1 MRSPFRF
8 SLAVL
13 ITVGVAISGEAKFAV
28 MPSAVNA
35 GNGQTIAFAVDGKT
49 DVEVAVL
56 DARGVIVRRLAAGV
70 LGGEKVPPE
79 PLKPGLSQSL
89 IWDGK
94 DDFGKAAEGGPF
106 KVRVRAGLGVKFGRL
121 IGGEP
126 CVFGTLSSMAADESG
141 NLYVM
146 GHGANR
152 NQDFRVLRV
161 FDSEGRYCREVMPF
175 PANLAPGA
183 MKDVATWNDERKTF
197 VPRNV
202 SSLNPE
208 FYSLGHLT
216 LVSASSKDGV
226 ILSDGTSIFA
236 LDANGGVPGTSFTSQ
251 QLWPKNGAIKNSGG
265 GPIFLAASPDGK
277 YVYLSGPF
285 SAKTPYGHAYD
296 PKFAPGRIYR
306 MILGA
311 GGEETMQTF
320 ATVPVSNP
328 EIGAFEL
335 KPNVPGGAW
344 MKVTRNHQVAEGP
357 VHGVAVDSKGNVYV
371 ADREHQC
378 VTIFD
383 DKGKEV
389 GKIDVP
395 YPHQIAIHPQTGH
408 VYVLS
413 RNCLG
418 YWQYGV
424 TVTKFKDFA
433 PGAAALAKYEFPK
446 QKTALPQMALVAA
459 EKETSVYVAGVPG
472 NLVCLADKG
481 SSFELKQSAFTAPS
495 DALDVFNRME
505 VDKTRDDVYVSDG
518 GNMFWRFDGMTGE
531 GTLLKKDGKT
541 FNATDVAAGYDGL
554 LYFQT
559 GTGFSGPLE
568 RFTRDL
574 NPAPYP
580 SGTHVLSKY
589 IYGRYGIGNCEKGI
603 GVGPD
608 GKVFSAWMFGGWVK
622 YAVSAWD
629 ADGKPLNGKFS
640 DIDPANTKGGTPAEL
655 TKAFIGPIPQC
666 NGGVRVDLKGNIYVG
681 MIAGKPS
688 VPKEFEKN
696 DAYRHCTG
704 SVVKFGPEGGSVPGK
719 PDQMVGNT
727 VDGALACYSGLAPFS
742 HPPLA
747 TTCCVCRVPRFDV
760 DDFGR
765 LVIPNA
771 TANLVTIQDNSGN
784 EIVTFGKYGNF
795 DSQYVNP
802 DTKQGKDHKPSVA
815 TPEIPLAWPNSA
827 GITEK
832 HVYVMDVYNRRVV
845 RVDKTYAL
853 EAIVDLK

>member
-1 MRSPFRF
+1 MAAGTAS
-8 SLAVL
+8 AAD
-13 ITVGVAISGEAKFAV
+13 GKFAV
-28 MPSAVNA
+28 PPSVVKNA
-35 GNGQTIAFAVDGKT
+35 DAQTISFSVAAKT
-49 DVEVAVL
+49 DVEVAIL
-56 DARGVIVRRLAAGV
+56 DKKGSVVRRLAAGV
-70 LGGEKVPPE
+70 LGAEKSPPE
-79 PLKPGLSQSL
+79 PLKPGLAQSL
-89 IWDGK
+89 TWDGK
-94 DDFGKAAEGGPF
+94 DDFGKNAAGAPF

-121 IGGEP
+121 IGGEA
-126 CVFGTLSSMAADESG
+126 CVFGTLTSMSADESG
-141 NLYVM
+141 NLYLM

-161 FDSEGRYCREVMPF
+161 FDSEGRYLRELMPF
-175 PANLAPGA
+175 PADLAPSA
-183 MKDVATWNDERKTF
+183 MKDVAAWSDERKTF
-197 VPRNV
+197 VPRNS

-226 ILSDGTSIFA
+226 ILTDGTSLFT
-236 LDANGGVPGTSFTSQ
+236 LDAKGGVPGASFVSQ
-251 QLWPKNGAIKNSGG
+251 QLWPKNGAIKNTGG
-265 GPIFLAASPDGK
+265 GPVFLAASPDGK
-277 YVYLSGPF
+277 YIYLSGPF
-285 SAKTPYGHAYD
+285 SAKTQYGHTYD
-296 PKFAPGRIYR
+296 PNFAPGRIYR
-306 MILGA
+306 MKLGA
-311 GGEETMQTF
+311 TETLQPF
-320 ATVPVSNP
+320 ATIAVSNP
-328 EIGAFEL
+328 EVGAFEV
-335 KPNVPGGAW
+335 KGNVVGGAW
-344 MKVTRNHQVAEGP
+344 MKVIRNHQVAEGP
-357 VHGVAVDSKGNVYV
+357 VHGVAIDAKGNVYV

-378 VTIFD
+378 VAVFD
-383 DKGKEV
+383 ESGKEA
-389 GKIDVP
+389 GKIEISH
-395 YPHQIAIHPQTGH
+395 PHQIAIHPKTGEI
-408 VYVLS
+408 YVLS

-418 YWQYGV
+418 YWQYSV
-424 TVTKFKDFA
+424 TVTKFKDFS
-433 PGAAALAKYEFPK
+433 PNAAAVSKYEFPK

-459 EKETSVYVAGVPG
+459 ERETSVYVAGVPG
-472 NLVCLADKG
+472 NLVRLSDKG
-481 SSFELKQSAFTAPS
+481 TAFELKPTAFVAPA

-518 GNMFWRFDGMTGE
+518 GNMFWRFDGNTGE
-531 GTLLKKDGKT
+531 GTLLKKDGKP

-559 GTGFSGPLE
+559 GQGFSGPLE
-568 RFTRDL
+568 RYTRELD
-574 NPAPYP
+574 PAPYA

-629 ADGKPLNGKFS
+629 ADGKPLNGKYT
-640 DIDPANTKGGTPAEL
+640 DIDPSNTKGGAPAEL

-681 MIAGKPS
+681 MIVGKQQ

-696 DAYRHCTG
+696 EAYRHCTG
-704 SVVKFGPEGGSVPGK
+704 SVVKFGPDGGSVPGK
-719 PDQMVGNT
+719 PDQMVGTT
-727 VDGALACYSGLAPFS
+727 VEGALNSYSGLAPFS

-765 LVIPNA
+765 LALPNA

-802 DTKQGKDHKPSVA
+802 NTKEGREQKPTIA
-815 TPEIPLAWPNSA
+815 TTEIPLAWPNSV

-832 HVYVMDVYNRRVV
+832 YVYVMDVYNRRIV
-845 RVDKTYAL
+845 RVDKTYAAD
-853 EAIVDLK
+853 AIVELINP